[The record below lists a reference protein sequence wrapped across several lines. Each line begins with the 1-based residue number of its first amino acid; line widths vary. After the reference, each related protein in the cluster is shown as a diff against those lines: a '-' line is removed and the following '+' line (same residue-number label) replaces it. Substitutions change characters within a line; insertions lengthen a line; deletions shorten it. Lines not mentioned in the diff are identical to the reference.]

1 MRTVCSATPSQIAS
15 NPTQQQRSISQTT
28 APRPPAPKQA
38 AQHSNI
44 MPFASAIVQAPAAV
58 DTLLRPPALEPFSKP
73 PPAVSFLDHRDVF
86 VCDEESTF
94 YSACLQELVFDA
106 EHCSSVIEF
115 GSGDG
120 SPVLNALARSSFRG
134 VINGCVPASTHL
146 SLCCVQN
153 QLVSPRTCVD
163 RASSLMVPRV

>member
-1 MRTVCSATPSQIAS
+1 M
-15 NPTQQQRSISQTT
+15 SI
-28 APRPPAPKQA
+28 RGE
-38 AQHSNI
+38 
-44 MPFASAIVQAPAAV
+44 APAAV
-58 DTLLRPPALEPFSKP
+58 ATLLRSPAQEPFSKP

-134 VINGCVPASTHL
+134 VINGCVSVST
-146 SLCCVQN
+146 
-153 QLVSPRTCVD
+153 QLKPVLQSGLTPRVPLEACMT
-163 RASSLMVPRV
+163 VPRA